1 MNETISCGKI
11 GNSGFARCASHLC
24 NVVICRCT
32 VNFGNIVASLDR
44 SDNLFDN
51 GDINAMFGGVFSAGS
66 FDFLSFEFGKS
77 IGDRGSI
84 AVMSIMSI
92 KLRISLGFSL
102 SRTLHNDRAASFA
115 DHLFAPKPK
124 KILVKYFQNSIN

>member
-1 MNETISCGKI
+1 MNETIGCSKI
-11 GNSGFARCASHLC
+11 SNSGRARGASYLADFMFGRITINLC
-24 NVVICRCT
+24 NGVT
-32 VNFGNIVASLDR
+32 GLHR
-44 SDNLFDN
+44 SDNFFNDGN
-51 GDINAMFGGVFSAGS
+51 INAMFGGVFSAGS

-124 KILVKYFQNSIN
+124 KNIG